1 MFSVRFPY
9 DGMPLWLA
17 RSKTPKPTLG
27 QLVHDFRSAA
37 SPIGQ
42 QFRQAAVSA
51 TGVEPRAGLGWSAFE
66 TRTAS
71 NTTERSALPT
81 TPVIQMKTVFSFA
94 QAQEKARAYFEL
106 KARESAGNGSVDA
119 GPYTVGAAL
128 ADYLAERERRGSKG
142 VRADRYAAS
151 ARIVPTLGAAEIRKL
166 TTKTIRAWL
175 LDVEKA
181 PKLLRTR
188 KGATDRRTMSVDDSD
203 ADALRARKATANR
216 LLTVLKAALN
226 FAYHEGKVSSDEPWR
241 KVKPYREADAPVINF
256 LSAAECV
263 RLVNACQGSFRDLV
277 RGALVTGCR
286 YGELTRMHV
295 GDFNAEAG
303 VVTVRLSKSGK
314 ARHVALND
322 EGRQVFSA
330 LTVGRKGRDLIFTRN
345 DGKPW
350 AASHQQ
356 RPLAEAAIEAKLDP
370 APTFHVLRHTYASA
384 LAMRGVSMRVI
395 ADQLGHAD
403 TRVTERHYARLAPS
417 YVADVVRAALPG
429 FGIMEGAGCG
439 DLAFG
444 ESARLLLVS
453 RSVERF
459 SAAGEQERGHPAPA
473 RGRGR
478 SG

>member
-1 MFSVRFPY
+1 MARAVKNTKTDSRSARVKLPERREPYWTAISAGCGLGYRRGAKGGTWLVRFRDENGKQHHGAIGAADDARDP
-9 DGMPLWLA
+9 DGL
-17 RSKTPKPTLG
+17 
-27 QLVHDFRSAA
+27 
-37 SPIGQ
+37 
-42 QFRQAAVSA
+42 
-51 TGVEPRAGLGWSAFE
+51 
-66 TRTAS
+66 
-71 NTTERSALPT
+71 
-81 TPVIQMKTVFSFA
+81 TVLSFA
-94 QAQEKARAYFEL
+94 QAQEKARAYFDL
-106 KARESAGNGSVDA
+106 KARELAGHAALDA
-119 GPYTVGAAL
+119 GPYTVSIAL
-128 ADYLAERERRGSKG
+128 ADYFAERERRGSKG
-142 VRADRYAAS
+142 LRADRYAAD
-151 ARIVPTLGAAEIRKL
+151 ARIVPALGSVEIGNL
-166 TTKTIRAWL
+166 TTKAIRAWL
-175 LDVEKA
+175 LEVEKA

-188 KGATDRRTMSVDDSD
+188 KGSKDRRTVAVDDSD
-203 ADALRARKATANR
+203 PDALRARKATANR

-226 FAYHEGKVSSDEPWR
+226 FAYHEGRVNFDEPWR
-241 KVKPYREADAPVINF
+241 KVKPYREVDAPVIHF

-303 VVTVRLSKSGK
+303 VATVRLSKSGK

-330 LTVGRKGRDLIFTRN
+330 LTIGRKGRDLVFTRY

-356 RPLAEAAIEAKLDP
+356 RPLAEAAMAAKLDP

-384 LAMRGVSMRVI
+384 LAMKGVSMRVI

-429 FGIMEGAGCG
+429 FGIAGAAEATCW
-439 DLAFG
+439 
-444 ESARLLLVS
+444 
-453 RSVERF
+453 RSSVRPSDPRF
-459 SAAGEQERGHPAPA
+459 RANDPS
-473 RGRGR
+473 
-478 SG
+478 